1 MQSLFSKNHFFS
13 TSLLKKSIE
22 KTSRTYLTIFLF
34 TILSGVLRKW
44 VFTSYAVGNII
55 FFFQLLVPYLL
66 FTNENFKY
74 NKVLTNRLIIFFLIY
89 IIAGAFN
96 PLQKTALHGG
106 VGILLHFSFWFLAFY
121 YIENR
126 EFFDARKWI
135 FVLVVV
141 AFSEVVLGFIQYGL
155 PQRHFLN
162 RYAAEQNVGNII
174 AEVGTAVR
182 ITGTFSYIT
191 GFSSYLLFHALFV
204 WGLIIYQYR
213 PAVTLSLMLGG
224 LVACFMNGSRGAT
237 YVYILIM
244 VFFLIFEARKTNISS
259 FILRLIVP
267 FMVVY
272 LVVLARGQLGLETT
286 VSTAFDN
293 FQARRESL
301 AESGEEKNRL
311 FWDYYALRDFRGQ
324 YPIFGIG
331 IGATYQGAIVLW
343 GMSEALIEYGYIES
357 EMERYVVE
365 GGFILLFIRLLLTY
379 YFCISLS
386 VPWQTKWLIGGL
398 TFIAPITFNIFNIVF
413 FMTGIIFLDQAYY
426 HKRLGM
432 TL

>member
-1 MQSLFSKNHFFS
+1 MQSLLNNLSYYS
-13 TSLLKKSIE
+13 ALLYKKSVE
-22 KTSRTYLTIFLF
+22 KSTNTFLFIFLF

-44 VFTSYAVGNII
+44 IFTSYSVGNII
-55 FFFQLLVPYLL
+55 FFFQLLVPYVL
-66 FTNENFKY
+66 FTNENFKF
-74 NKVLTNRLIIFFLIY
+74 NKVLSNKLIVFFLIY
-89 IIAGAFN
+89 LIAGAFN
-96 PLQKTALHGG
+96 PLQKSVLHGG
-106 VGILLHFSFWFLAFY
+106 VGILLHFSFWFLAFFY
-121 YIENR
+121 LENR
-126 EFFDARKWI
+126 DYFDARKWI
-135 FVLVVV
+135 LVLVIV
-141 AFSEVVLGFIQYGL
+141 AFSEIFLGFIQYGL
-155 PQRHFLN
+155 PQKHFLN

-244 VFFLIFEARKTNISS
+244 LFFLLFEARKTNISS

-267 FMVVY
+267 FIVVY
-272 LVVLARGQLGLETT
+272 LVILARGQLGFETT

-293 FQARRESL
+293 FQTRRETL
-301 AESGEEKNRL
+301 AESGEEKSRIL
-311 FWDYYALRDFRGQ
+311 WDYYAIRDFKGEN
-324 YPIFGIG
+324 PIFGIG
-331 IGATYQGAIVLW
+331 IGSTYQGAIVLW
-343 GMSEALIEYGYIES
+343 GASEALQQYGYIES
-357 EMERYVVE
+357 ELERYVLE
-365 GGFILLFIRLLLTY
+365 GGFILLFIRLLMTFF
-379 YFCISLS
+379 FCRSLV

-432 TL
+432 TV